1 MENFKVGERAEMEY
15 STFGQTDLNP
25 SVIGFGCGRIASV
38 STSNHRKEIV
48 ATLHEAL
55 DRGINFFDT
64 ADIYGQG
71 DSERLLGSVFRG
83 HRLLLCSKAG
93 YTFGTA
99 RYIPRWLKP
108 LAQRVLR
115 RWKSGRTAATAIRGG
130 LQRQNFA
137 PAHIRAA
144 VEGSLRRLGTEY
156 LDLFLLH
163 CPPAEVIANG
173 TALEA
178 LVRLKECGL
187 VRYYGVSCATTA
199 DALACL
205 RYPGISVLQIAV
217 NLFQTEVINKVLP
230 LAIERKAAIVAREPF
245 AQGTLL
251 TDRRLFDCLKKNP
264 SRTPAQTALRFVMQ
278 LRGVGVVLPGM
289 TSRVHLEEN
298 TGALLAP
305 PLTPEEIGIL
315 CPAVRSDDK
324 EARR

>member
-1 MENFKVGERAEMEY
+1 MEY
-15 STFGQTDLNP
+15 STFGHTDLNP

-38 STSNHRKEIV
+38 SALNDRKEIV

-55 DRGINFFDT
+55 DKGINFFDT

-83 HRLLLCSKAG
+83 QRHRLLLCSKAG
-93 YTFGTA
+93 YTFGTG

-108 LAQRVLR
+108 LAKRVVR
-115 RWKSGRTAATAIRGG
+115 RWKSARTAATAVRGRS
-130 LQRQNFA
+130 QRQDFT

-144 VEGSLRRLGTEY
+144 VEGSLRRLGTEH
-156 LDLFLLH
+156 LDIFLLH
-163 CPPAEVIANG
+163 CPPVEVVANG
-173 TALEA
+173 TALET

-217 NLFQTEVINKVLP
+217 NFLETEAINKALP

-245 AQGTLL
+245 AQGRLL
-251 TDRRLFDCLKKNP
+251 TDRRLIDRLGKNP

-305 PLTPEEIGIL
+305 PLTSEEMGML
-315 CPAVRSDDK
+315 RAATRPNDE
-324 EARR
+324 EASR